1 LKSAAIVAVFSCL
14 FSTTFSLAIQD
25 GASAARFPVH
35 QESLESQSSSA
46 HLMAKDSSS
55 KSISAGIQK
64 VTIDPGAIASYP
76 GTGSTV
82 TDLVSGITGTMTNV
96 GFETSTC
103 GVFSFAGSGRI
114 DFPRTNFGN
123 QFTMSVWVKPT
134 TNDTEIQTI
143 FANAGPGS
151 GSYGFKA
158 FWGYNGITKM
168 VLENGGG
175 GRSVDQGKSS
185 NSDVVPGEWQHLV
198 YAFNKD
204 THQITMYRNGTSIAV
219 QAVGVGMRSD
229 AGTDQNWWLGTMGG
243 TSFPMYALIGVVKI
257 YSTVL
262 SSAEVTE
269 DYNSTSARYTATP
282 TCPGPP
288 PTNTAA
294 PTISGTTRVGSTLN
308 AATGTWTGSPSYTY
322 QWQNSPTS
330 GGTYTN
336 IGYATSSTYIPKGES
351 LGKYVRVQVT
361 ATNSGGVV
369 TVASD
374 PTTEILTT
382 TSGAGTPCHLGG
394 TCVVGDV
401 GPGSG
406 VVFYVSNSGFAC
418 GPTLASTCTYLEA
431 ARDNWNGLN
440 DDFAFTAGNYFYD
453 QRNPKGLIGA
463 NAQGTAIGTGYRN
476 TRAAIAFPLDNT
488 NRAVHVADNYSVNA
502 FGVTVDDWYLPAKNE
517 LLALYTN
524 RPNSLLTF
532 PPGSYWS
539 STETDASQVGEV
551 SFSGGS
557 WNPNYATFNYDGVR
571 PIRAFSSIYQVPGVP
586 TLTTAVGGDRQITL
600 TFSAGTTGGTPIT
613 NYKYSLNSETFTAMS
628 TTSSP
633 FTITGLLGR
642 RSYTVRIL
650 AVNAIGDSEST
661 TAISAITTDAS
672 LDASE
677 AAAAEAARQAA
688 EAARQAAAAEAARVA
703 AEKAAAEAKAKADAD
718 AKAKADADAKAKAD
732 ADAKAKADADA
743 KAKADADAKAKADA
757 EAKAKADADAKAKA
771 DAEAKAKADADAK
784 AKADADAKAKADAD
798 ARAKA
803 KADADAKAKADAD
816 AKAKAKADADA
827 KAKAD
832 ADAKAKADA
841 DAKAKAD
848 APAAAV
854 IVSPS
859 EALSELKASGDAGS
873 APVASVTVKGKYIA
887 SALSAG
893 GNKAA
898 LKFTGIK
905 PGTKIKIT
913 VKRSVR

>member
-1 LKSAAIVAVFSCL
+1 VRLKSIAIIAVFSFL
-14 FSTTFSLAIQD
+14 ISTTLSFVIKD
-25 GASAARFPVH
+25 GASAARLLDSRQVI
-35 QESLESQSSSA
+35 ESQSGGA
-46 HLMAKDSSS
+46 HLTSKDGSS
-55 KSISAGIQK
+55 KFISADIQK
-64 VTIDPGAIASYP
+64 VTIDPGKIASYP
-76 GTGSTV
+76 GSGSTV
-82 TDLVSGITGTMTNV
+82 TDLVSGITGTMSNV

-123 QFTMSVWVKPT
+123 QFTLSVWVKPT
-134 TNDTEIQTI
+134 TNSVDIQTI
-143 FANAGPGS
+143 FANAGNGFGS
-151 GSYGFKA
+151 NGFKA

-168 VLENGGG
+168 VLENGNGG
-175 GRSVDQGKSS
+175 AGAQGKSS

-204 THQITMYRNGTSIAV
+204 TNQITMYRNGTSIAV

-229 AGTDQNWWLGTMGG
+229 ANTDQNWWLGAMSG
-243 TSFPMYALIGVVKI
+243 TSYAMSALIGVVKV

-282 TCPGPP
+282 TCPGPA
-288 PTNTAA
+288 PTNTAV
-294 PTISGTTRVGSTLN
+294 PTISGTTRVGSTLT

-418 GPTLASTCTYLEA
+418 GPTLTSTCTYLEA

-517 LLALYTN
+517 LLALYAN

-532 PPGSYWS
+532 LTANYWS

-551 SFSGGS
+551 SFSSGS
-557 WNPNYATFNYDGVR
+557 WNPNYATWNYDGVR

-613 NYKYSLNSETFTAMS
+613 NYKYSLNSETFTAMA

-633 FTITGLLGR
+633 FTITGLVGR

-661 TAISAITTDAS
+661 TAISATTTDAS

-688 EAARQAAAAEAARVA
+688 AESARQAAAEAARVA
-703 AEKAAAEAKAKADAD
+703 AEKAAADAKAKADAD

-743 KAKADADAKAKADA
+743 KAKADADAKAKA
-757 EAKAKADADAKAKA
+757 EAD
-771 DAEAKAKADADAK
+771 
-784 AKADADAKAKADAD
+784 
-798 ARAKA
+798 
-803 KADADAKAKADAD
+803 
-816 AKAKAKADADA
+816 AKAKADADA

-848 APAAAV
+848 ADAKTKADADAKAKAKADADAKAKADADAKAKADAPAAAA

-859 EALSELKASGDAGS
+859 EALSELKASSDSGS
-873 APVASVTVKGKYIA
+873 APVVSVTVKGKYIA

-898 LKFTGIK
+898 LKFTGLK

>member
-1 LKSAAIVAVFSCL
+1 VRLKSIAIIAVFSFL
-14 FSTTFSLAIQD
+14 ISTTLSFVIKD
-25 GASAARFPVH
+25 GASAARLLDSRQVI
-35 QESLESQSSSA
+35 ESQSGGA
-46 HLMAKDSSS
+46 HLTSKDGSS
-55 KSISAGIQK
+55 KFISADIQK
-64 VTIDPGAIASYP
+64 VTIDPGKIASYP
-76 GTGSTV
+76 GSGSTV
-82 TDLVSGITGTMTNV
+82 TDLVSGITGTMSNV

-123 QFTMSVWVKPT
+123 QFTLSVWVKPT
-134 TNDTEIQTI
+134 TNSVDIQTI
-143 FANAGPGS
+143 FANAGNGFGS
-151 GSYGFKA
+151 NGFKA

-168 VLENGGG
+168 VLENGNGG
-175 GRSVDQGKSS
+175 AGAQGKSS

-204 THQITMYRNGTSIAV
+204 TNQITMYRNGTSIAV
-219 QAVGVGMRSD
+219 QAVNVGMRSD
-229 AGTDQNWWLGTMGG
+229 ANTDQNWWLGAMSG
-243 TSFPMYALIGVVKI
+243 TSYAMNALIGVVKV

-282 TCPGPP
+282 TCPGPA
-288 PTNTAA
+288 PTNTAV
-294 PTISGTTRVGSTLN
+294 PTISGTTRVGSTLT

-351 LGKYVRVQVT
+351 LGKFVRVQVT
-361 ATNSGGVV
+361 ATGSGGVL
-369 TVASD
+369 TVPSD

-394 TCVVGDV
+394 TCLVGDV

-418 GPTLASTCTYLEA
+418 GPTLAATCTYLEA
-431 ARDNWNGLN
+431 ARDNWNNLN
-440 DDFAFTAGNYFYD
+440 DDYAFSGGNYFWD

-463 NAQGTAIGTGYRN
+463 NAQGTAIGTGYKN
-476 TRAAIAFPLDNT
+476 TRAAIAFPLDNSG
-488 NRAVHVADNYSVNA
+488 RAVHVADNYSVSA
-502 FGVTVDDWYLPAKNE
+502 FGATVDDWYLPAKNE

-524 RPNSLLTF
+524 RPNSLLSF
-532 PPGSYWS
+532 PPGGYWS

-551 SFSGGS
+551 NFSNGA
-557 WNPNYATFNYDGVR
+557 WNPNAATFNYDGVR
-571 PIRAFSSIYQVPGVP
+571 PIRAFSSLFQVPGVP
-586 TLTTAVGGDRQITL
+586 TLTTAVSGDRQITL

-613 NYKYSLNSETFTAMS
+613 NYKYSLNSETFTAMA

-633 FTITGLLGR
+633 FTITGLIGR

-661 TAISAITTDAS
+661 TALSATTTDAA

-688 EAARQAAAAEAARVA
+688 AEAARQAAAESARQAAAEAARVA
-703 AEKAAAEAKAKADAD
+703 AEKAAADAKAKADAD

-757 EAKAKADADAKAKA
+757 
-771 DAEAKAKADADAK
+771 DAK
-784 AKADADAKAKADAD
+784 AKADADAKAKAEAD
-798 ARAKA
+798 
-803 KADADAKAKADAD
+803 
-816 AKAKAKADADA
+816 AKAKADADA

-848 APAAAV
+848 ADAKTKADADAKAKAKADADAKAKADADAKAKADAPAAAA

-859 EALSELKASGDAGS
+859 EALSELKASSDSGS
-873 APVASVTVKGKYIA
+873 APVVSVTVKGKYVA

-898 LKFTGIK
+898 LKFTGLK

>member
-1 LKSAAIVAVFSCL
+1 LKSIAIIAVFSFL
-14 FSTTFSLAIQD
+14 ISTTLSFVIKD
-25 GASAARFPVH
+25 GASAARLLDSRQVI
-35 QESLESQSSSA
+35 ESQSGGA
-46 HLMAKDSSS
+46 HLTSKDGSS
-55 KSISAGIQK
+55 KFISADIQK
-64 VTIDPGAIASYP
+64 VTIDPGKIASYP
-76 GTGSTV
+76 GSGSTV
-82 TDLVSGITGTMTNV
+82 TDLVSGINGTMTNV

-282 TCPGPP
+282 TCPGPA
-288 PTNTAA
+288 PTNTAV
-294 PTISGTTRVGSTLN
+294 PTISGTTRVGSTLT

-351 LGKYVRVQVT
+351 LGKFVRVQVT
-361 ATNSGGVV
+361 ATGSGGVL
-369 TVASD
+369 TVPSD

-394 TCVVGDV
+394 TCLVGDV

-418 GPTLASTCTYLEA
+418 GPTLAATCTYLEA
-431 ARDNWNGLN
+431 ARDNWNNLN
-440 DDFAFTAGNYFYD
+440 DDYAFSGGNYFWD

-463 NAQGTAIGTGYRN
+463 NAQGTAIGTGYKN
-476 TRAAIAFPLDNT
+476 TRAAIAFPLDNSS
-488 NRAVHVADNYSVNA
+488 RAVHVADNYSVSA
-502 FGVTVDDWYLPAKNE
+502 FGATVDDWYLPAKNE

-524 RPNSLLTF
+524 RPNSLLSF
-532 PPGSYWS
+532 PPGGYWS

-551 SFSGGS
+551 NFSNGA
-557 WNPNYATFNYDGVR
+557 WNPNAATFNYDGVR
-571 PIRAFSSIYQVPGVP
+571 PIRAFSSLFQVPGVP
-586 TLTTAVGGDRQITL
+586 TLTTAIGGDRQITL

-613 NYKYSLNSETFTAMS
+613 NYKYSLNSETFTAMA

-633 FTITGLLGR
+633 FTITGLIGR

-661 TAISAITTDAS
+661 TALSATTTDAA

-688 EAARQAAAAEAARVA
+688 AESARQAAAEAARVA
-703 AEKAAAEAKAKADAD
+703 AEKAAADAKAKADAD

-757 EAKAKADADAKAKA
+757 D
-771 DAEAKAKADADAK
+771 AKAKADADAK

-798 ARAKA
+798 AKT
-803 KADADAKAKADAD
+803 KADAD

-848 APAAAV
+848 APAAAA

-859 EALSELKASGDAGS
+859 EALSELKASGDSGS
-873 APVASVTVKGKYIA
+873 APVVSVTVKGKYIA

-898 LKFTGIK
+898 LKFTGLK